1 MNLLSQITIPRP
13 GDDPQIQLLLG
24 DLTTIQKQHA
34 ADILVISAYPGSYIP
49 VPNTLMAAL
58 YNKGVF
64 VGELAKDKEI
74 NLLDQLGCWLSKP
87 LTPLQQEQ
95 LNVKRILCF
104 EPGLQSKEQENVV
117 GNIFRCI
124 NTFAF
129 DNQNNVIAMPL
140 LASGNQKIPAEKMLP
155 AILDAAIF
163 WLESG
168 LPLKCIKLAVYNEA
182 QIQQALPIFINK
194 KQSYE
199 LNLTIKEHFA
209 GVAESLN
216 KEKIRKHEEGISLK
230 IALSEGIP
238 VSAGTSIPD
247 KSVKTRPTISDES
260 VNITKNQPDSLKR
273 AEYDFFISY
282 AHTHE
287 SLVNSFVQNIQHHYK
302 HLNIFFDKH
311 SIPSGGN
318 WLKYISDAI
327 QKSKRVIVF
336 LSPDYHNS
344 PICWDEFQCAKII
357 EYKRKTQLIQTIY
370 LNDYKEIEMPPIFGI
385 NSWIDCR
392 ESDLDKLM
400 ESIPRLIP
408 S

>member
-1 MNLLSQITIPRP
+1 MNLLSQITIQRP

-24 DLTTIQKQHA
+24 DLTTIKKQHA

-58 YNKGVF
+58 YNKGVN

-104 EPGLQSKEQENVV
+104 EPGSQTKEQENVV

-140 LASGNQKIPAEKMLP
+140 LASGNQKIPVEKMLP

-168 LPLKCIKLAVYNEA
+168 LPLKCIKLALYNEA

-199 LNLTIKEHFA
+199 RNLTIKDHFA

-216 KEKIRKHEEGISLK
+216 KEKIRKPEGNTDLK
-230 IALSEGIP
+230 FANSEGIR
-238 VSAGTSIPD
+238 VSAGTSETGLSQKPQPAITD
-247 KSVKTRPTISDES
+247 GS
-260 VNITKNQPDSLKR
+260 VNTSENKPHAEKEV
-273 AEYDFFISY
+273 EYDFFISY

-287 SLVNSFVQNIQHHYK
+287 SFVNSFVKNIQEQNT
-302 HLNIFFDKH
+302 HLNIFYDKH
-311 SIPSGGN
+311 SIPSGGI

-357 EYKRKTQLIQTIY
+357 EYKRKTQIIQTIY

-385 NSWIDCR
+385 YSWIDCR

-400 ESIPRLIP
+400 ESIPRLI
-408 S
+408 SW